1 MEERIDNETVQQID
15 LISMLKDIGREWLTI
30 LLLAIAA
37 ALFAD
42 IWICATYQPEYRT
55 STTFV
60 VTAKGMNNNIY
71 QNLNSTKELAS
82 QFTEILGSNVLKK
95 KVAQDLGM
103 NNLNVKTSVDLV
115 PETNLITFS
124 VKAGTAAESYRVLQS
139 VMENYNTV
147 SDYAIKNVII
157 ETIQQPSVAMAPI
170 NPLDEKRTVMKVFV
184 VAAGCLI
191 ALLAGISYIRDTIK
205 NPGEVSTKLDT
216 RLLGTIAYE
225 KKSKAL
231 SMKRKKDYLSMLI
244 QNPLR
249 SFAYVESSKMA
260 ASRVRSYM
268 DKEDAKVLLVTS
280 VMENEGKSTVAAN
293 LALSLAQEGSRVML
307 IDCDFRKPAQA
318 LSMKRKKD
326 YLSMLIQNP
335 LRSFAYVESS
345 KMAASRVRSYMDKED
360 AKVLLVTSVMENE
373 GKSTVAANLA
383 LSLAQEGSRVM
394 LIDCDFRKPAQ
405 YKIFNVRDNE
415 ETDLGDVLIN
425 HASTEKI
432 IRNWN
437 NSGLYMILN
446 KTSSNAIETLLKSM
460 TLKQIIAFCREK
472 MDYVVIDTSPLAL
485 VADTEELAQMTD
497 ASVLVV
503 RQDTVL
509 TKDINDAI
517 DILNN
522 TRGKVLGCILNGVTS
537 QNMAGSG
544 HYGYGGHYGKRA

>member
-1 MEERIDNETVQQID
+1 MEERIENEAIQQID
-15 LISMLKDIGREWLTI
+15 LISMLKDIIREWITI
-30 LLLAIAA
+30 LLLSVSV

-42 IWICATYQPEYRT
+42 IWICATYQPEYKT

-71 QNLNSTKELAS
+71 QNLNSTKELAG

-95 KVAQDLGM
+95 KVAQDLGV
-103 NNLNVKTSVDLV
+103 NSLEVETSVDLV
-115 PETNLITFS
+115 PETNLITLS
-124 VKAGTAAESYRVLQS
+124 VKAGTAAESYRILQS

-157 ETIQQPSVAMAPI
+157 ETIQQPSVAMAPV
-170 NPLDEKRTVMKVFV
+170 NPLDEKRTVTKVFI

-191 ALLAGISYIRDTIK
+191 LLLAGISYIRDTIK

-225 KKSKAL
+225 KKSKSF
-231 SMKRKKDYLSMLI
+231 SMRRKKEYQSMLV

-268 DKEDAKVLLVTS
+268 DKVNAKVLLVTS

-293 LALSLAQEGSRVML
+293 LALSLAQEGSKVML
-307 IDCDFRKPAQA
+307 
-318 LSMKRKKD
+318 
-326 YLSMLIQNP
+326 
-335 LRSFAYVESS
+335 V
-345 KMAASRVRSYMDKED
+345 
-360 AKVLLVTSVMENE
+360 
-373 GKSTVAANLA
+373 
-383 LSLAQEGSRVM
+383 
-394 LIDCDFRKPAQ
+394 DCDFRKPAQ
-405 YKIFNVRDNE
+405 YKIFGVRDND
-415 ETDLGDVLIN
+415 ETDLGEVLIN

-432 IRNWN
+432 IRNWKDSN
-437 NSGLYMILN
+437 LYMILN
-446 KTSSNAIETLLKSM
+446 KTSSNSIETLLKST
-460 TLKQIIAFCREK
+460 TLKQIITFCRQK
-472 MDYVVIDTSPLAL
+472 MDYVIIDTSPLAL

-522 TRGKVLGCILNGVTS
+522 TRGKVIGCILNGTTT
-537 QNMAGSG
+537 QNTGGSNR
-544 HYGYGGHYGKRA
+544 YGYGGHYGKRA